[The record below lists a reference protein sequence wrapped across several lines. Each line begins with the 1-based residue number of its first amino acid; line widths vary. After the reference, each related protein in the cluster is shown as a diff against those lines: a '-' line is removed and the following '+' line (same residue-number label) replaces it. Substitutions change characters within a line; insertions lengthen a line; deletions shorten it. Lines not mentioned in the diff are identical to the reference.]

1 MSIEQKPMTAR
12 ELLTKGWELTRESMA
27 LVGLPIPHEI
37 QFQIDGRNH
46 GRATRVAELDELTQA
61 IGAIEDDIERL
72 VQGAPALIFGHSD
85 IEQLRQEKSALG
97 ELQKRA
103 GRNGCPGSTTVI
115 EALFPDIPVKKKTAS
130 EKAEDEQW
138 LAIRKEAGLKIDP
151 ETAEV
156 DWGYG
161 LDLDP
166 YGVYDEW
173 ELPAEFHQVG
183 RQRWARSPGSDVWVH
198 FSDLPDTVREKLWA
212 KHRSRIAFP
221 AGLEGLLARAN
232 EDDGAGFEGM
242 PGTAIVDDSVPF

>member
-1 MSIEQKPMTAR
+1 MTNTISVASAR
-12 ELLTKGWELTRESMA
+12 DLLAKGWELTRESMA

-37 QFQIDGRNH
+37 QFQVDGRKSSYP
-46 GRATRVAELDELTQA
+46 TRVAALDDLA
-61 IGAIEDDIERL
+61 KALSAIEEDIERL

-85 IEQLRQEKSALG
+85 IEQLHQEKSALV
-97 ELQKRA
+97 ELQRRA
-103 GRNGCPGSTTVI
+103 GRSGCAGSTTII

-130 EKAEDEQW
+130 EEAEVQQW

-156 DWGYG
+156 FWDYG

-166 YGVYDEW
+166 YRVCDEW
-173 ELPAEFHQVG
+173 ELPKEFHQVG

-198 FSDLPDTVREKLWA
+198 FSDLPAGVVEKLWT
-212 KHRSRIAFP
+212 KHRSQIAFP
-221 AGLEGLLARAN
+221 AGLEGMP

-242 PGTAIVDDSVPF
+242 PGTAIEDDSVPF